1 MCHIAPYIQLGFNIP
16 VFGDRI
22 GFGFWI
28 NFVVST
34 GYFFVDKYVALGVAA
49 WYWPAMILGNA
60 LWMAQRQEPYIGMSE
75 FWFMGLVN
83 ALSWTAQFIG
93 HAFFEKRAPAIKTN
107 LTYSLLAPFFITFEV
122 MNVTFG
128 FREGE
133 RMVKLR

>member
-1 MCHIAPYIQLGFNIP
+1 MKLRTEEEAKKCLDLNYMVFTYGKYHNDGINQLIHVIFVPIIIYTWYVQMCHLAPYIQLPFDLP

-34 GYFFVDKYVALGVAA
+34 GYFFVDKQVALAVAS

-60 LWMAQRQEPYIGMSE
+60 TWMAQRQEPYFGMSE

-83 ALSWTAQFIG
+83 ALSWIA
-93 HAFFEKRAPAIKTN
+93 
-107 LTYSLLAPFFITFEV
+107 
-122 MNVTFG
+122 
-128 FREGE
+128 
-133 RMVKLR
+133 